1 MITRLQQNKTST
13 TKNTK
18 VSVPGGPR
26 VETLY
31 RTDTLKSSR
40 RLHID
45 KICSCRNSL
54 SPELWWNMRG
64 KEKSA
69 GSLNQMM
76 IFALSNP
83 ILSIDTRTRRLVK
96 SALLR
101 KKLSKSARTVLASR
115 IIAKSTDGRIKL
127 STNHCCKATIDHK
140 KLTTIRHRENP
151 CKTRIIINEDHI
163 KFMPSFRDNRRRSP
177 YI

>member
-1 MITRLQQNKTST
+1 M
-13 TKNTK
+13 
-18 VSVPGGPR
+18 SVLGGSR

-31 RTDTLKSSR
+31 RTDTLKSSG

-45 KICSCRNSL
+45 EICSCRNSL
-54 SPELWWNMRG
+54 SPELWWNVRG

-69 GSLNQMM
+69 GSLNQMTM
-76 IFALSNP
+76 FVLSNP
-83 ILSIDTRTRRLVK
+83 ILSMGIRIERLVK

-127 STNHCCKATIDHK
+127 STNHRCKATIDRK
-140 KLTTIRHRENP
+140 KLITIRHWENS
-151 CKTRIIINEDHI
+151 CKAGIIINEDHI
-163 KFMPSFRDNRRRSP
+163 KFMPAFRDNRRRSP